1 MKELVKPIKEVE
13 SSNAE
18 GYCESYMGCGGYGGT
33 CGHYGNCTGFSY
45 NDDQD
50 SSDILF

>member
-18 GYCESYMGCGGYGGT
+18 GYCESYGSCHGVGGT
-33 CGHYGNCTGFSY
+33 CTYGGCNPNTWSD
-45 NDDQD
+45 NQD
-50 SSDILF
+50 STDILF

>member
-18 GYCESYMGCGGYGGT
+18 GYCESYSGCHGYSGSCASYLGCGGY
-33 CGHYGNCTGFSY
+33 SW

-50 SSDILF
+50 NSDILF